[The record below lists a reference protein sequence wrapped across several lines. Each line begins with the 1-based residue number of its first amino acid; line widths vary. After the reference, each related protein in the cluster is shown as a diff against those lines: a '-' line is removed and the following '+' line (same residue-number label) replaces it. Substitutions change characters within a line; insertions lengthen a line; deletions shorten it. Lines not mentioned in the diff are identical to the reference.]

1 MRTFRWVLFKQAN
14 LLSTFT
20 FTIEHSIRGNNR
32 SILSSY
38 RCTADSNTDFQHFPF
53 FLTNSYTL
61 NPSILFI
68 KMPQIKYFNVKQINN
83 SENTSCNVW
92 LKPCPFN
99 ATVLNFSHTSNKW
112 SSALWKSFIILYFEI
127 FFLFSQGD
135 SIWHFMHTDSS
146 FETIC
151 MKCQIMFYGKNIC

>member
-1 MRTFRWVLFKQAN
+1 MRTFRWVLFKEAN

-20 FTIEHSIRGNNR
+20 FTIERSIRGNNQ
-32 SILSSY
+32 SSN
-38 RCTADSNTDFQHFPF
+38 RDFQHFPF
-53 FLTNSYTL
+53 FLINSYTL

-83 SENTSCNVW
+83 SEITSCNVW

-99 ATVLNFSHTSNKW
+99 PTVLNFLHTSDKRA
-112 SSALWKSFIILYFEI
+112 SALCKSFIIPYFEI
-127 FFLFSQGD
+127 LSLFSQGD
-135 SIWHFMHTDSS
+135 SIWHFMLADSS

-151 MKCQIMFYGKNIC
+151 MKLCFTVKNIC